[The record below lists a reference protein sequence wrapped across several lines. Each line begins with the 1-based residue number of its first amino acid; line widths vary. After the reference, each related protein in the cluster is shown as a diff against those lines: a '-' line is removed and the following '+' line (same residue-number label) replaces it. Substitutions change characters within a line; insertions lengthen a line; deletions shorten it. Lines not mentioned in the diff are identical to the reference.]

1 MNTIHTPLII
11 LSLCLF
17 SALSCSRET
26 ETIAIDSGREYFPLQ
41 VGRAWEYEVDSIIFS
56 TAGTDSSR
64 TLQRDLITN
73 SFTDAAGDTIF
84 RVERYERLSPAED
97 WQIRKVLS
105 LSANNRQAVRTE
117 DNLRFIKLIFPV
129 REGAT
134 WNGNLHIDQNLRIIV
149 AGEVLDVFKD
159 WKYKIITKGQPYFN
173 GIQAFDDAVT
183 TSHAD
188 SENLIE
194 YRYVQEAYAR
204 NVGLVFQ
211 AQQILDTQCQRCC
224 NANFAQCLDLPWTEK
239 AEKGFI
245 LRRRLTGWE

>member
-1 MNTIHTPLII
+1 MNRSLLIMASFF
-11 LSLCLF
+11 LLLL
-17 SALSCSRET
+17 LSCGRET
-26 ETIAIDSGREYFPLQ
+26 ETIELDLGREYFPLQ

-56 TAGTDSSR
+56 TTGTDSSH
-64 TLQRDLITN
+64 TLQRDVITDR
-73 SFTDAAGDTIF
+73 FTDAAGDTIF
-84 RVERYERLSPAED
+84 RVERFERLSSAED

-105 LSANNRQAVRTE
+105 LSANERQAVRTE
-117 DNLRFIKLIFPV
+117 DNLRFIKLVFPI

-134 WNGNLHIDQNLRIIV
+134 WDGNFHIDQNLRIII

-159 WKYKIITKGQPYFN
+159 WSYKIISKGQAYSN
-173 GIQAFDDAVT
+173 GVRTFDDAVVA
-183 TSHAD
+183 SHAD

-194 YRYVQEAYAR
+194 YRFVQEAYAR

-211 AQQILDTQCQRCC
+211 EHQILDTQCQRCC

-245 LRRRLTGWE
+245 SRRRLTAWE